1 MLKWIYSFNFR
12 NDYCLFAHKKI
23 LEDLNKYNDS
33 FFVGYGEDKI
43 TSELNLFVRKKCNK
57 DVDTYILAG
66 GTMTNIISLSKILS
80 NPYDPVIAL
89 KTGHINVHETGAI
102 ELSGHKI
109 ILVLQVMGKCILK
122 LWI

>member
-1 MLKWIYSFNFR
+1 MIIV
-12 NDYCLFAHKKI
+12 LFAHKKI

-66 GTMTNIISLSKILS
+66 GTMTNIIGLSKILS
-80 NPYDPVIAL
+80 NPYDAVIAL
-89 KTGHINVHETGAI
+89 KTWHINVHETGAI

>member
-12 NDYCLFAHKKI
+12 NDYCLFVHKKI

-57 DVDTYILAG
+57 DVDTYILVG
-66 GTMTNIISLSKILS
+66 GTMTNNIGLSKILS
-80 NPYDPVIAL
+80 NPYDAVIAL
-89 KTGHINVHETGAI
+89 ITGHINVHETGAI

-122 LWI
+122 I

>member
-1 MLKWIYSFNFR
+1 
-12 NDYCLFAHKKI
+12 
-23 LEDLNKYNDS
+23 
-33 FFVGYGEDKI
+33 
-43 TSELNLFVRKKCNK
+43 
-57 DVDTYILAG
+57 
-66 GTMTNIISLSKILS
+66 MTNIISLSKILS
-80 NPYDPVIAL
+80 DPYNAVIAL